1 LAIRASPQLV
11 TASSPTDTG
20 GSFALPPGNT
30 AGTSADLHPEDPHDR
45 NRRLARRW
53 RRHRRSPQ
61 RAAPAAPGAPRAGAR
76 LSVTAAE
83 QRSHNLPEQDEV
95 TRLLWAV
102 EETIHDSWPRTYYT
116 QFPQWCAEEEKLLHD
131 LGGFASA
138 CSICHADRSAV
149 GAVHQPQDAA

>member
-1 LAIRASPQLV
+1 MTAIDDLLGAGDGTVVHLNERHPQRQAHLQQLLDVRA
-11 TASSPTDTG
+11 
-20 GSFALPPGNT
+20 
-30 AGTSADLHPEDPHDR
+30 
-45 NRRLARRW
+45 RLA
-53 RRHRRSPQ
+53 
-61 RAAPAAPGAPRAGAR
+61 
-76 LSVTAAE
+76 VTAAE

-116 QFPQWCAEEEKLLHD
+116 QFPQWCAEEDKLLHE

-138 CSICHADRSAV
+138 CSICRADRSPV